1 MNQTAPKIIRESQG
15 LPSLT
20 SNMAASSSP
29 TDTPMANTTS
39 TSTETD
45 TTTTTTTTT
54 LPKPPIHPP
63 PTKAQKFHELASST
77 LKTPSFSY
85 AHLELFSSSSSSSN
99 SSNTTT
105 GIEELDALQVKSYCT
120 AALKQFLGV
129 AGLSIPLDILKTQG
143 RSCWVRVPREDLGAF
158 AAAVTAWQGVSLDDE
173 GGGGG
178 PQMATLRIR
187 GCSDWLGALVGGRGE
202 ERLWTG

>member
-45 TTTTTTTTT
+45 TTTTT

-63 PTKAQKFHELASST
+63 PTKAQKFYELASST

-85 AHLELFSSSSSSSN
+85 AHLELFTSSN
-99 SSNTTT
+99 ATTPITTT
-105 GIEELDALQVKSYCT
+105 TTDVEELDALQVKSYCT

-187 GCSDWLGALVGGRGE
+187 GCSDWLGTLVGGRGE